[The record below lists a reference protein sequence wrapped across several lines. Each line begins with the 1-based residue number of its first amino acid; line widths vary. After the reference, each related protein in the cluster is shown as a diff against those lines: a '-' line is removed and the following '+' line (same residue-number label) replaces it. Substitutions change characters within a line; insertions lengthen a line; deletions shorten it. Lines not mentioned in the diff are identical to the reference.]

1 MKTIRDVL
9 SRKSTEVATVPAG
22 TCVREAVQI
31 MAQKKIG
38 SVLVVDKDHLKG
50 IFTERDVVNKVV
62 ADGMDPDKAVVDDFM
77 SKGLITCSEEDTI
90 EEVSRIM
97 SSARHR
103 HIPVTKGKQLVG
115 IVTAG
120 DIMASVLEDRTIEV
134 GHLKSYI
141 QGDITTG

>member
-9 SRKSTEVATVPAG
+9 KRKSADVATVTAG
-22 TCVREAVQI
+22 TNVREAVRT
-31 MAQKKIG
+31 MADMKIG
-38 SVLVVDKDHLKG
+38 SVLVVDKGHLKG

-62 ADGMDPDKAVVDDFM
+62 ASGMKPEDTKVDDVM
-77 SKGLITCSEEDTI
+77 SCDIITCSQEDTI

-97 SSARHR
+97 SNARHR
-103 HIPVTKGKQLVG
+103 HIPVTEGKKLVG

-134 GHLKSYI
+134 DHLKSYI
-141 QGDITTG
+141 QGDITT